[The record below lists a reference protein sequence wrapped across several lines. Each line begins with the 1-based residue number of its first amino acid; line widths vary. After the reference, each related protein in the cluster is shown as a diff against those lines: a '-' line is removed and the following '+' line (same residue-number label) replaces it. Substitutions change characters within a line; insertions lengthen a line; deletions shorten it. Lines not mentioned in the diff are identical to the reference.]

1 MGILPI
7 LIQKFP
13 SNNYQVIL
21 KTVWEWCGD
30 DWSESDQG
38 KPENLKQ
45 EGSIPRL
52 SGPISSPKGG
62 GEEKS
67 LRGSSWYYF
76 AWGCRCAY
84 YNANRRDAAI
94 INSSSQDVL
103 QGLTGVESSNMKSI
117 KCCQESKRKYLVRV

>member
-62 GEEKS
+62 GGRKIPAGQF
-67 LRGSSWYYF
+67 L
-76 AWGCRCAY
+76 
-84 YNANRRDAAI
+84 
-94 INSSSQDVL
+94 VL
-103 QGLTGVESSNMKSI
+103 LCLGLPL
-117 KCCQESKRKYLVRV
+117 CLLQCQSA

>member
-62 GEEKS
+62 GKKNPCGAV
-67 LRGSSWYYF
+67 LGTTLL
-76 AWGCRCAY
+76 G
-84 YNANRRDAAI
+84 AAA
-94 INSSSQDVL
+94 VL
-103 QGLTGVESSNMKSI
+103 TTMPIGVM
-117 KCCQESKRKYLVRV
+117 QQL